1 MTFETLFSF
10 LRIELN
16 NAAHGRGMIYSK
28 MSNTL
33 ELPNGQLAKIELTLK
48 GRNISIKVPS
58 ITDSPKTGAAL

>member
-1 MTFETLFSF
+1 MTFETLFDC

-33 ELPNGQLAKIELTLK
+33 ELPNGQTANIVLTLR

-58 ITDSPKTGAAL
+58 ISGSPKRAE